1 MGSLVLLDPPI
12 RLSLT
17 PHGWQNPVC
26 SLSSPDT
33 YLLFAASSSVHLFV
47 PHIPAKQDHL
57 LVSKY
62 TRFPSC
68 PAFFLFLPWV
78 CWYLLRSLG
87 LQGPDQRM
95 LLYCSFPWV
104 LWFSDISA
112 CQNHLEKLLEGRLSG
127 LSPRVGAQET
137 VVPVSSQVMQ
147 MLGLEPTLWE
157 PPCQSLF

>member
-1 MGSLVLLDPPI
+1 MDDKIQYVVFLH
-12 RLSLT
+12 LT
-17 PHGWQNPVC
+17 HICFLQHH
-26 SLSSPDT
+26 
-33 YLLFAASSSVHLFV
+33 LLFTFLYRIFQ
-47 PHIPAKQDHL
+47 PNKTICWFLNTQDFLPA
-57 LVSKY
+57 
-62 TRFPSC
+62 

-78 CWYLLRSLG
+78 CWYLLRSLD
-87 LQGPDQRM
+87 LQGLDQRM

-112 CQNHLEKLLEGRLSG
+112 CQNHLEKLLEGRLPG

-147 MLGLEPTLWE
+147 MLGLESTLWE